1 MKRGRGFTIS
11 EKIAL
16 LDKIKSYA
24 TNTCKTKIA
33 QDLKI
38 SRAKLSNLLKNEQ
51 NLRVKLQNNKTS
63 TRKRERIVS

>member
-16 LDKIKSYA
+16 LDKSYA

-38 SRAKLSNLLKNEQ
+38 SRAKVSILLKNEQ

-63 TRKRERIVS
+63 TRKIERIVS